1 MTTLLSIRRSAP
13 RLVLALLAAGAA
25 FADAEIKGIQSTYNL
40 LLAGNKI
47 GVVTETFTRQGDQ
60 YQIESAAHPVKLMEM
75 LLPSLSE
82 SSRGSVT
89 PAGLKPLYFSH
100 RRGDDE
106 RRHQE
111 AEFHWESAAIDLKYD
126 GKVERRELPPLTL
139 DTLSMKYQFQFSPP
153 KEGESEVIVTNG
165 KKVTP
170 YRYRL
175 VKEETIET
183 PAGKFATIH
192 YVKIAEKGET
202 KLELWLA
209 KEQHYFPVRIVA
221 EDKGM
226 TLEQVLAKVSF
237 D

>member
-1 MTTLLSIRRSAP
+1 M
-13 RLVLALLAAGAA
+13 
-25 FADAEIKGIQSTYNL
+25 
-40 LLAGNKI
+40 
-47 GVVTETFTRQGDQ
+47 TETFTRQGDQ